1 MPITDGPQ
9 NPKTPNNWILVVI
22 YLFINYNLLVKIL
35 KMESLFGGYTTPAE
49 QVPEVKPGSILKQG
63 YLDK

>member
-1 MPITDGPQ
+1 MID
-9 NPKTPNNWILVVI
+9 I
-22 YLFINYNLLVKIL
+22 YLFISVLVKII